1 MAPFAAPYLTLVFP
15 RSAWGVSKGDYAT
28 DFRAFNG
35 KPGEWTFE
43 VRADRAGQPVVL
55 RWEGDPQILKRSVLI
70 DKISGKRISP
80 ASATSYSLTLNTS
93 TRQFTWQYLGN

>member
-1 MAPFAAPYLTLVFP
+1 
-15 RSAWGVSKGDYAT
+15 
-28 DFRAFNG
+28 
-35 KPGEWTFE
+35 
-43 VRADRAGQPVVL
+43 VVL

-80 ASATSYSLTLNTS
+80 ASATSYALTLNTS